1 MIVGGGRDGSDAAA
15 LGAFAIA
22 VSNENATTDTDEEV
36 CNGSSSRGTAKRRIL
51 SKRWD
56 GMVLSS

>member
-15 LGAFAIA
+15 LGAT
-22 VSNENATTDTDEEV
+22 NENATTDEEV

-56 GMVLSS
+56 GMVLSM

>member
-22 VSNENATTDTDEEV
+22 VSNENANTDEEV
-36 CNGSSSRGTAKRRIL
+36 CNGSSTRGTAKRRIL
-51 SKRWD
+51 SKRRD
-56 GMVLSS
+56 GMMVST

>member
-22 VSNENATTDTDEEV
+22 VSNENATTDEEV

>member
-22 VSNENATTDTDEEV
+22 VSNENATTDEEV
-36 CNGSSSRGTAKRRIL
+36 CNGSASSRGTAKRRIL

-56 GMVLSS
+56 GMMLSS